1 MENQKMLISTHTSP
15 LKRFFD
21 DKGAIELIAGAGFE
35 AFDMS
40 YTDMFSSP
48 DDCEINKPTYIKY
61 SEELRRYAD
70 SVGIVCNQAHA
81 PFHSSCGDPEED
93 KKKFDAIVRSM
104 ESAAVLG
111 AKNIVVHPKQ
121 HLRYSE
127 NKEILR
133 EMNIEFYLS
142 LVPYCREFGIHVAAE
157 NMWQTSRVGGKIVES
172 TCASPDEFRDYI
184 DSVGSEYIVAC
195 LDVGHSVLIDRK
207 PSEMIK
213 ALGKDR
219 LKALH
224 IHDVDGNRDLHT
236 LPFLA
241 NVDFDDVTKAL
252 GEIGYEGDIT
262 FEATEFPKR
271 MPKELFADA
280 YKFEYAVGR
289 YLASEVEKYRK

>member
-1 MENQKMLISTHTSP
+1 MLISTPTSP
-15 LKRFFD
+15 LKRLFD
-21 DKGAIELIAGAGFE
+21 DKGAIELIAKAGFD

-40 YTDMFSSP
+40 YLEMFSDS
-48 DDCEINKPTYIKY
+48 DNCEINKPTYIKY
-61 SEELRRYAD
+61 SEELRRFAD

-81 PFHSSCGDPEED
+81 PFHSSCGDPTED
-93 KKKFDAIVRSM
+93 NKKFDAIVRSM
-104 ESAAVLG
+104 ESAAILG

-133 EMNIEFYLS
+133 EMNIEFYSS

-157 NMWQTSRVGGKIVES
+157 NMWQNSRVGDKIVES
-172 TCASPDEFRDYI
+172 TCASPDEFCDYI

-195 LDVGHSVLIDRK
+195 LDIGHCVLVDRK

-213 ALGKDR
+213 ALGRNR

-224 IHDVDGNRDLHT
+224 VHDVDGLKDLHT

-241 NVDFDDVTKAL
+241 GVDFDDMTTAL
-252 GEIGYEGDIT
+252 GEIGYDGDMT
-262 FEATEFPKR
+262 FETVNFTGG
-271 MPKELFADA
+271 MPKEIISDA
-280 YKFEYAVGR
+280 YKFECAVGR
-289 YLASEVEKYRK
+289 YLAAEVEKHRK